1 MTLSTG
7 TKLGPYEIL
16 APIGAGGMGE
26 VYKAK
31 DTRLERT
38 VAVKVL
44 PTHLSASEEIRQ
56 RFEREAKTI
65 SQFSHPHI
73 CALYDVGRQGETEYL
88 VMEFLEGES
97 LADRLNKGPLPI
109 DQALRIGIEILGA
122 LDAAH
127 RGGIVHRDLKPG
139 NVMLTKSGV
148 KLLDFGLAKLAAAP
162 VSDVSEATSL
172 PTALQ
177 QSQPLTTRGTI
188 LGTFQYMA
196 PEQLEGGEAG
206 PRSDIF
212 SFGCVLYEMLTGQKA
227 FSGKSQASLIGS
239 IMNSDPTPISS
250 IQPMIP
256 ASLDRIVRGCLAKEP
271 EHRWSTAHDV
281 MLQLQWIAEGGS
293 LAGVPAPVVARRKN
307 REKLAWGVAAAL
319 ALASAALGVGYARRA
334 PQPAP
339 LVRFDVIP
347 PPEIATMDVPRISP
361 NGKLLAFDATDMEG
375 KARIWVRPLNS
386 LTAQPLMGTEGGA
399 RPFWSPDS
407 RYLAFIAEGV
417 MKKVDVTGGPPTKI
431 CDAPGGSDGT
441 WSSEGVILWDGTG
454 NDPLYRVPAAG
465 GSRTVA
471 VALDTAKKET
481 SVGWPQFLPDGKHY
495 LYLVTGEKPEDAAY
509 WIGSTDSKEKTKLA
523 PAQTLVQYAPPGY
536 LLFVRD
542 RTLVAQPF
550 DASARK
556 IKGEAVP
563 LAEKIGT
570 DNVGLARFSVS
581 GNGVLAY
588 RTGETGGR
596 LLWRDRSGKEL
607 ETLGDPGDYANPTL
621 SPSGDRL
628 AFNLTDSTNAKGDIW
643 IRDLARGVNSRFTL
657 GPGNNNRPVWSPDG
671 ATIVFGSDR
680 GGGPFDLYEKA
691 AKGAGEEK
699 LLLKT
704 DENKSA
710 GAWSKDGKYIVY
722 ASRNPKTLADLWALP
737 TFGDKKPIPVAATP
751 FNEQS
756 PALSPEGRYLA
767 YVSNESGRDEIY
779 VQTFPEQGGKWQVSN
794 GGGSDPSWRADGK
807 ELYYRSPDQ
816 KLMAVEIKTAGTDLQ
831 AGVPQAL
838 FPVRIRVGNPRNKYT
853 PSPDGQ
859 RFMIAAPLGRDAMS
873 PTTIVLNWPAGMGK

>member
-1 MTLSTG
+1 LTLSTG
-7 TKLGPYEIL
+7 TRLGPYEIL

-26 VYKAK
+26 VYKAR

-44 PTHLSASEEIRQ
+44 PQHLSSSPEVRQ

-65 SQFSHPHI
+65 SQFSHSHI
-73 CALYDVGRQGETEYL
+73 CALYDVGREGETEYL
-88 VMEFLEGES
+88 VMEFLEGET
-97 LADRLNKGPLPI
+97 LADRLARGPIPI
-109 DQALRIGIEILGA
+109 DQTLRIGVEILAA

-127 RGGIVHRDLKPG
+127 RSGIVHRDLKPG

-162 VSDVSEATSL
+162 VSGVSQATSL

-177 QSQPLTTRGTI
+177 ESQPLTTRGTI

-196 PEQLEGGEAG
+196 PEQLEGGEAE

-212 SFGCVLYEMLTGQKA
+212 AFGCVLYEMLTGQKA

-239 IMNSDPTPISS
+239 IMNSDPAPISS

-256 ASLDRIVRGCLAKEP
+256 ASLDRIVKGCLAKEP

-307 REKLAWGVAAAL
+307 REKLAWGLFAAALLAAAAL
-319 ALASAALGVGYARRA
+319 AVGFVRRA
-334 PQPAP
+334 PKPAP
-339 LVRFDVIP
+339 LVRFDVVP
-347 PPEIATMDVPRISP
+347 PPEVATMDVPRISP
-361 NGKLLAFDATDMEG
+361 DGRFLAFDATDMEG
-375 KARIWVRPLNS
+375 KARIWVRALNS
-386 LTAQPLMGTEGGA
+386 LTAQPLAGTDGGV

-407 RYLAFIAEGV
+407 RYVGFIADGV

-441 WSSEGVILWDGTG
+441 WSPAGVILWDGSG
-454 NDPLYRVPAAG
+454 NDPLYRVSAAG
-465 GSRTVA
+465 GTRSVA

-481 SVGWPQFLPDGKHY
+481 SVGWPQFLPDGKHFI
-495 LYLVTGEKPEDAAY
+495 YLVTGEKPEDSAY
-509 WIGSTDSKEKTKLA
+509 WIGSIDSKDKKMLA
-523 PAQTLVQYAPPGY
+523 PAQTLVQYAPPGQ

-550 DASARK
+550 DASALK
-556 IKGEAVP
+556 ITGEAVP

-607 ETLGDPGDYANPTL
+607 DTLGDPGDYANPTL

-628 AFNLTDSTNAKGDIW
+628 AFNLTDPRSGKGDIW

-657 GPGNNNRPVWSPDG
+657 GAGNNVRPVWSPD
-671 ATIVFGSDR
+671 ASAIVFASDR
-680 GGGPFDLYEKA
+680 GGAFDLYEKS

-699 LLLKT
+699 LLLHS
-704 DENKSA
+704 DDPKSPA
-710 GAWSKDGKYIVY
+710 SWTKDGKYVAY
-722 ASRNPKTLADLWALP
+722 SSRNAKTQFDLWALP
-737 TFGDKKPIPVAATP
+737 TSGDKKPMPIAVSP
-751 FNEQS
+751 FSEQS
-756 PALSPEGRYLA
+756 AMFSPDGRYVA

-779 VQTFPEQGGKWQVSN
+779 VQTFPEPGGKWQVSN
-794 GGGSDPSWRADGK
+794 EGGNDPSWREDGK
-807 ELYYRSPDQ
+807 EIYYRSPDQ
-816 KLMAVEIKTAGTDLQ
+816 KLMAVEIHGGADFQ

-838 FPVRIRVGNPRNKYT
+838 FPIRIRVGNPRNKYT
-853 PSPDGQ
+853 PYPDGQ

>member
-7 TKLGPYEIL
+7 TRLGPYEIL

-26 VYKAK
+26 VYKAR

-44 PTHLSASEEIRQ
+44 PQHLSSSPEVRQ

-65 SQFSHPHI
+65 SQFSHSHI
-73 CALYDVGRQGETEYL
+73 CALYDVGREGETEYL
-88 VMEFLEGES
+88 VMEFLEGET
-97 LADRLNKGPLPI
+97 LADRLARGPIPI
-109 DQALRIGIEILGA
+109 DQTLRIGVEILAA

-127 RGGIVHRDLKPG
+127 RSGIVHRDLKPG

-162 VSDVSEATSL
+162 VSGVSQATSL

-177 QSQPLTTRGTI
+177 ESQPLTTRGTI

-196 PEQLEGGEAG
+196 PEQLEGGEAE

-212 SFGCVLYEMLTGQKA
+212 AFGCVLYEMLTGQKA

-239 IMNSDPTPISS
+239 IMNSDPAPISS

-256 ASLDRIVRGCLAKEP
+256 ASLDRIVKGCLAKEP

-307 REKLAWGVAAAL
+307 REKLAWGLFAAALLAAAAL
-319 ALASAALGVGYARRA
+319 AVGFVRRA
-334 PQPAP
+334 PKPAP
-339 LVRFDVIP
+339 LVRFDVVP
-347 PPEIATMDVPRISP
+347 PPEVATMDVPRISP
-361 NGKLLAFDATDMEG
+361 DGRFLAFDATDMEG
-375 KARIWVRPLNS
+375 KARIWVRALNS
-386 LTAQPLMGTEGGA
+386 LTAQPLAGTDGGV

-407 RYLAFIAEGV
+407 RYVGFIADGV

-441 WSSEGVILWDGTG
+441 WSPAGVILWDGSG
-454 NDPLYRVPAAG
+454 NDPLYRVSAAG
-465 GSRTVA
+465 GTRSVA

-481 SVGWPQFLPDGKHY
+481 SVGWPQFLPDGKHFI
-495 LYLVTGEKPEDAAY
+495 YLVTGEKPEDSAY
-509 WIGSTDSKEKTKLA
+509 WIGSIDSKDKKMLA
-523 PAQTLVQYAPPGY
+523 PAQTLVQYAPPGQ

-550 DASARK
+550 DASALK
-556 IKGEAVP
+556 ITGEAVP

-607 ETLGDPGDYANPTL
+607 DTLGDPGDYANPTL

-628 AFNLTDSTNAKGDIW
+628 AFNLTDPRSGKGDIW

-657 GPGNNNRPVWSPDG
+657 GAGNNVRPVWSPD
-671 ATIVFGSDR
+671 ASAIVFASDR
-680 GGGPFDLYEKA
+680 GGAFDLYEKS

-699 LLLKT
+699 LLLHS
-704 DENKSA
+704 DDPKSPA
-710 GAWSKDGKYIVY
+710 SWTKDGKYVAY
-722 ASRNPKTLADLWALP
+722 SSRNAKTQFDLWALP
-737 TFGDKKPIPVAATP
+737 TSGDKKPMPIAVSP
-751 FNEQS
+751 FSEQS
-756 PALSPEGRYLA
+756 AMFSPDGRYVA

-779 VQTFPEQGGKWQVSN
+779 VQTFPEPGGKWQVSN
-794 GGGSDPSWRADGK
+794 EGGNDPSWREDGK
-807 ELYYRSPDQ
+807 EIYYRSPDQ
-816 KLMAVEIKTAGTDLQ
+816 KLMAVEIHGGADFQ

-838 FPVRIRVGNPRNKYT
+838 FPIRIRVGNPRNKYT
-853 PSPDGQ
+853 PYPDGQ

-873 PTTIVLNWPAGMGK
+873 PTTIVLNWPAGLGK